1 MNNKKRGIGL
11 WVIVLVCVFIGII
24 VSEGWNLLAASD
36 YTYSEFQQDIQ
47 NKVSQIEDV
56 VISPNKETP
65 TGMISVEW
73 KDSKED
79 SFYVT
84 DVNQVKD
91 WLESVNY
98 MNYKET
104 DVINR
109 EGWFYNNG
117 ALLVLGGIF
126 LWFLFSFINSQQSG
140 GGSKMTDFGKSHA
153 KMSKEGDRKVTF
165 RDVAGLQEE
174 KEDLQEIVDFLKSPE
189 KYTKVGA
196 RIPKGVIL
204 VGPPGTGKTLLAKA
218 VAGEAGVPFFSI
230 SGSDFVERFVGVG
243 ASRVRDLF

>member
-73 KDSKED
+73 KDGKED

-174 KEDLQEIVDFLKSPE
+174 KVTRSPPRHPLVVAGKCCRCNQSDLQS
-189 KYTKVGA
+189 G
-196 RIPKGVIL
+196 RICQSR
-204 VGPPGTGKTLLAKA
+204 TG
-218 VAGEAGVPFFSI
+218 
-230 SGSDFVERFVGVG
+230 RC
-243 ASRVRDLF
+243 